1 MRVKCTGNE
10 RRQTTEIAVDC
21 LCRSMQRRGGGD
33 DMSTKAAAA
42 QHLAQVRR
50 ERQRRWRPDGVRE
63 RKVAPDIDGHCVF
76 CL

>member
-10 RRQTTEIAVDC
+10 RRQTTELAVDC

-42 QHLAQVRR
+42 QHLAH
-50 ERQRRWRPDGVRE
+50 ERQRR
-63 RKVAPDIDGHCVF
+63 
-76 CL
+76 